1 MDPKSARF
9 PHAVFPAGV
18 RATRSL
24 DVWGQRVHPSLP
36 APLLF
41 YAGGEDTSWP
51 TRMVRAAL
59 AQALASRF
67 RVTVVG
73 DLSDAP
79 GTDLPAPISTVCLP
93 PLGSLASDR
102 ERRRILL
109 STYAALRP
117 RVVVVEQFP
126 FGELHLG
133 AEIVHLLKAATATP
147 RAPFVVS
154 SVRQPL
160 DHWTISTADAKAS
173 RSLAE
178 GYLDAVL
185 VHADPNIARL
195 ETAFADDS
203 DWSVP
208 IRYTGF
214 ISVDPRGPADVPH
227 DRSSDGGEIV
237 VFGEGAGPGD
247 RLCHIAVQ
255 ACKYLSAADRL
266 PMRVIAGPAM
276 PPDEFRAL
284 QQAAAGTAG
293 VIVERDVVDV
303 RPLLDGAAVAVAHSA
318 YPLLDLLQ
326 SRVPALVVPP
336 VGGSEEQ
343 TARVRRLAS
352 LGAVRVVEPEWLDG
366 QTLACQIAST
376 IGFAPRRAE
385 LDLSGAGATVR
396 FLTGLLDAASFLNTG
411 TTGMDPLAFTRTQ
424 RLPNRRFHM

>member
-18 RATRSL
+18 RGTRSL
-24 DVWGQRVHPSLP
+24 DMWGQRVHPALP
-36 APLLF
+36 APLLL

-51 TRMVRAAL
+51 TRMVRSAL

-67 RVTVVG
+67 CVTVVG
-73 DLSDAP
+73 DFTDLP
-79 GTDLPAPISTVCLP
+79 GSDLPAPINVVCLP

-109 STYAALRP
+109 STYAAVRP
-117 RVVVVEQFP
+117 RVLVVEQFP

-178 GYLDAVL
+178 GYLETVL
-185 VHADPNIARL
+185 
-195 ETAFADDS
+195 ADDGE
-203 DWSVP
+203 WSVP
-208 IRYTGF
+208 VRYTGF

-227 DRSSDGGEIV
+227 EHAADGGEIV
-237 VFGEGAGPGD
+237 VFGEGGGPGD
-247 RLCHIAVQ
+247 RLCHIAVD

-276 PPDEFRAL
+276 SPDEYRSL

-303 RPLLDGAAVAVAHSA
+303 RQVLAHAAVTVAHSA
-318 YPLLDLLQ
+318 YPLLDLLR

-336 VGGSEEQ
+336 VSGSEEQ
-343 TARVRRLAS
+343 TARMRRLAA

-376 IGFAPRRAE
+376 IGFTPRRADF
-385 LDLSGAGATVR
+385 DLSGAGATVR
-396 FLTGLLDAASFLNTG
+396 FLIGLLDAASLLNTG
-411 TTGMDPLAFTRTQ
+411 TNGVEPLAFSRTHRSQ
-424 RLPNRRFHM
+424 NRLFRM

>member
-73 DLSDAP
+73 DFPDVP
-79 GTDLPAPISTVCLP
+79 GTELPAPITTVSLP

-195 ETAFADDS
+195 ETAVADDGE
-203 DWSVP
+203 WSVP

-227 DRSSDGGEIV
+227 VHGGEGGEIV
-237 VFGEGAGPGD
+237 VFGEGGGPGD
-247 RLCHIAVQ
+247 RLCRIAVE
-255 ACKYLSAADRL
+255 ACRHLSAADRL

-276 PPDEFRAL
+276 PPDEFRRL

-293 VIVERDVVDV
+293 VIVERNVVDV
-303 RPLLDGAAVAVAHSA
+303 RPVLARAAVAVAHSA
-318 YPLLDLLQ
+318 YPLLDLLP

-352 LGAVRVVEPEWLDG
+352 LGAVRVVEAEWLDG

-376 IGFAPRRAE
+376 IGFTPRRAE

-396 FLTGLLDAASFLNTG
+396 FLTGLLDAASMLNTG
-411 TTGMDPLAFTRTQ
+411 TTGIDPLAFTRHQ

>member
-24 DVWGQRVHPSLP
+24 DVWGQRVHPALP
-36 APLLF
+36 AQLLL

-51 TRMVRAAL
+51 TRMVRSAL

-73 DLSDAP
+73 DFADTPASE
-79 GTDLPAPISTVCLP
+79 LPAPVKVVCLP

-102 ERRRILL
+102 ERRRILV
-109 STYAALRP
+109 STYAAVRP

-160 DHWTISTADAKAS
+160 DHWTVSTADAKAS

-185 VHADPNIARL
+185 VHADPNISRI
-195 ETAFADDS
+195 ENAFVDDAE
-203 DWSVP
+203 WSVP

-227 DRSSDGGEIV
+227 ERLAEGGEIV
-237 VFGEGAGPGD
+237 VFGEGGGPGD
-247 RLCHIAVQ
+247 RLCHVAVD

-276 PPDEFRAL
+276 PPDEFQAL
-284 QQAAAGTAG
+284 QDAAAGTAG
-293 VIVERDVVDV
+293 VIVERDVADV
-303 RPLLDGAAVAVAHSA
+303 WQLLAGAAVTVAHTA
-318 YPLLDLLQ
+318 YPLLDLVR

-336 VGGSEEQ
+336 VSGSQEQ
-343 TARVRRLAS
+343 TARTQRLAAQ
-352 LGAVRVVEPEWLDG
+352 GALRVVEPEWLDG

-376 IGFAPRRAE
+376 IGFTPRRAE

-396 FLTGLLDAASFLNTG
+396 FLTGLLDAASLLNTG
-411 TTGMDPLAFTRTQ
+411 TAGVESMGF
-424 RLPNRRFHM
+424 NRNVRSQNHRFHM

>member
-79 GTDLPAPISTVCLP
+79 GTDLPAPISTVRLP

-227 DRSSDGGEIV
+227 EHSSDGGEIV

>member
-18 RATRSL
+18 RGTRSL
-24 DVWGQRVHPSLP
+24 DMWGQRVHPALP
-36 APLLF
+36 APLLL

-51 TRMVRAAL
+51 TRMVRSAL

-67 RVTVVG
+67 HVTVVG
-73 DLSDAP
+73 NFSDAP
-79 GTDLPAPISTVCLP
+79 GSELPAPINVVGLP

-109 STYAALRP
+109 STYAAVRP

-160 DHWTISTADAKAS
+160 DHWTVSTSDAKAS

-195 ETAFADDS
+195 ETAFADDYE
-203 DWSVP
+203 WSVP

-227 DRSSDGGEIV
+227 ERLAEGGEIV
-237 VFGEGAGPGD
+237 VFGEGGGPGD
-247 RLCHIAVQ
+247 RLCHIAVD

-266 PMRVIAGPAM
+266 PMRVVAGPAM
-276 PPDEFRAL
+276 PPDEYRSL

-293 VIVERDVVDV
+293 VILERDVVDV
-303 RPLLDGAAVAVAHSA
+303 RQVLAHAAVTVAHSA
-318 YPLLDLLQ
+318 YPLLDLLR

-336 VGGSEEQ
+336 VSGSEEQ
-343 TARVRRLAS
+343 TARMRRLAA

-376 IGFAPRRAE
+376 IGFTPRRADF
-385 LDLSGAGATVR
+385 DLSGAGATVR
-396 FLTGLLDAASFLNTG
+396 FLIGLLDAASLLNTG
-411 TTGMDPLAFTRTQ
+411 TNGVEPLAFSRSHRSQ
-424 RLPNRRFHM
+424 NRLFRM

>member
-79 GTDLPAPISTVCLP
+79 GTDLPAPISTVRLP

-303 RPLLDGAAVAVAHSA
+303 RPLLAGAAVAVAHSA